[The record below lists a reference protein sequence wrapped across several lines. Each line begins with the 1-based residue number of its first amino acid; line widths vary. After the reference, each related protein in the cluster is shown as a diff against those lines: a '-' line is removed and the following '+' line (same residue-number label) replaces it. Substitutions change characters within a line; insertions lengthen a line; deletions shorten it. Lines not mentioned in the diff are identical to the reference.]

1 MAQIT
6 TYFTSSSGGGIS
18 GSGAATRVAYW
29 SGASSITSDS
39 GLFYDP
45 TNNRV
50 SISAGTSPD
59 ASLTIKAEDNTDST
73 TAIRVYS
80 LNGEFTNDVFKVY
93 SNGRIDSQTLL
104 SSGAGSNNMCIGLN
118 AGQDITTGAGN
129 TLLGAGAGENVTS
142 STGNTCVGTLS
153 GGNLNEGTLNTF
165 VGYLSA
171 YQSQDGD
178 FNSSLGTESLSFLTS
193 GSNNSSVGAW
203 ALAGISTSSDN
214 SALGYEAGRYRG
226 TSGFSVNSGSSQSI
240 YIGSGTRAAISN
252 SINEI
257 VIGYG
262 AVGAGTNSTTIGNA
276 SCSACVI
283 KGDLYPSG
291 NINLAGDLL
300 VANTRNFVFSDTTGT
315 KIGTSASQKLAFWN
329 ATPNVQ
335 PTSSITSVT
344 AVHGTGTSVKEDS
357 KYNGYDLGQIV
368 AALQRVGILA

>member
-6 TYFTSSSGGGIS
+6 TYFTSSGGGIS
-18 GSGAATRVAYW
+18 GSGAATRIAYW

-59 ASLTIKAEDNTDST
+59 ASLTIKAEGNTDST

-80 LNGEFTNDVFKVY
+80 LNGEFTNDVFRVY

-104 SSGAGSNNMCIGLN
+104 SSGGGLNNMCIGSN
-118 AGQDITTGAGN
+118 AGSEITTGGGN
-129 TLLGAGAGENVTS
+129 TLLGVGAGENVTS
-142 STGNTCVGTLS
+142 STGNTCVGALS
-153 GGNLNEGTLNTF
+153 GGDLNEGTGNTF

-171 YQSQDGD
+171 HQSQDGD
-178 FNSSLGTESLSFLTS
+178 FNSSLGIESLSFLTS

-226 TSGFSVNSGSSQSI
+226 LTGFNINSGSSQSI

-252 SINEI
+252 STNEI

-262 AVGAGTNSTTIGNA
+262 AVGSGNNTTTIGNP

-291 NINLAGDLL
+291 NINLAGDMI
-300 VANTRNFVFSDTTGT
+300 VADTKNFILSDTNGT
-315 KIGTSASQKLAFWN
+315 RIGTSASQKLAFWN
-329 ATPNVQ
+329 KTPIAQ
-335 PTSSITSVT
+335 PTTSISP
-344 AVHGTGTSVKEDS
+344 AAYASTGGATIYRNDTFG
-357 KYNGYDLGQIV
+357 GYTLEKIAQ
-368 AALQRVGILA
+368 ALINVGILA